1 MIKSIY
7 VQNFMRIDKRVELP
21 LSPITILVG
30 GNGSGKSSI
39 LKALHWSVRCA
50 TLKDHRG
57 NASLEQ
63 MDYTPSRAFQEL
75 AHKKRLQ
82 NKSDLPKIIVGFVDD
97 KGDDTEIAISA
108 ARNDAG
114 AKAEISGPL
123 TSALTSEQAT
133 TAYIPGIAGLAE
145 FETVLATPVLSRR
158 AASGEGGSVLRHILL
173 DLVGGSAGTDTEYVE
188 LSELSSW
195 VSKVLPGSQFWVKF
209 DRLRDA
215 RIDALF
221 LTPNMKEPGRAD
233 ALQRRPLEMAGTGYL
248 QIVQIFAYLLKFN
261 PKLLLIDEP
270 DAHLHPSTQE
280 ALIKALE
287 EASLSFP
294 QTKFIVT
301 THSPH
306 LVRACGPQT
315 SVHWMDDGAL
325 RTDSEERIRL
335 RMGWGALD
343 KELLLFT
350 EDGNLTAIKALLS
363 QWPDLERKVLL
374 WPTFGYSGIPSGR
387 ALKQLREELGIPI
400 MVHRDRDFMSDAD
413 VDAWE
418 EKKELV
424 KYDIP
429 LWVTPGSDIESCFCT
444 VQHIAEAIG
453 ILASTSERIL
463 AKAVRS
469 FDSKEM
475 QTDFESALS
484 AAINILPATSRSSII
499 DRWSELK
506 GPSPDVIKGKI
517 LLKAIE
523 KAISAELLEL
533 GENRKLSKLSDLRR
547 PIKGIE
553 LATNLKNELLQ
564 LLDK

>member
-1 MIKSIY
+1 
-7 VQNFMRIDKRVELP
+7 MRIDKRVELP

-82 NKSDLPKIIVGFVDD
+82 NKSDLPKVIVGFVDE
-97 KGDDTEIAISA
+97 GGSETEIAISA

-123 TSALTSEQAT
+123 TAALTSEQAS

-145 FETVLATPVLSRR
+145 FETVLAKPVLNRR

-173 DLVGGSAGTDTEYVE
+173 DLAGGSAGTDTEYAELHE
-188 LSELSSW
+188 LSEW

-221 LTPNMKEPGRAD
+221 LTPNMKEPGRPD

-280 ALIKALE
+280 LLIKALE
-287 EASLSFP
+287 SASLSFP
-294 QTKFIVT
+294 HTKFIVT

-315 SVHWMDDGAL
+315 SVHWMDEGAL
-325 RTDSEERIRL
+325 RADSEERIRL

-343 KELLLFT
+343 KEILLFT
-350 EDGNLTAIKALLS
+350 EDGNLTAMKAILS
-363 QWPDLERKVLL
+363 QWPDLYRKVLL
-374 WPTFGYSGIPSGR
+374 WPTFGYSGIPSGK
-387 ALKQLREELGIPI
+387 ALNQLRDELGIPI

-413 VDAWE
+413 IDAWE

-424 KYDIP
+424 RYDIP
-429 LWVTPGSDIESCFCT
+429 LWVTPGSDIESCFCSPE
-444 VQHIAEAIG
+444 HIAEVFG
-453 ILASTSERIL
+453 ILHSIAEKIV
-463 AKAVRS
+463 A
-469 FDSKEM
+469 
-475 QTDFESALS
+475 SALS
-484 AAINILPATSRSSII
+484 SFDGKEAQSNFETALSSAVSILPKESRSSII
-499 DRWSELK
+499 DRWNEL
-506 GPSPDVIKGKI
+506 GGFSPSVIKGKDF
-517 LLKAIE
+517 LKALE
-523 KAISAELLEL
+523 KSISNQLLEI
-533 GENRKLSKLSDLRR
+533 GENKKLSRISNLRS
-547 PIKGIE
+547 PVPGIE
-553 LATNLKNELLQ
+553 MATDLKNEISLL
-564 LLDK
+564 LNK